1 MSEADQQRGLT
12 RRQALAAGAA
22 GAAGLILSPAL
33 GLAGLDATPAL
44 AAAVALTPEQEEGPY
59 YVAIEKIRRSI
70 AGGQAGVPL
79 LLNVTVLDS
88 SSGAPIQGAAVDVWQ
103 CNALGVYSDEAS
115 EQTLGK
121 TYLRGVQLTD
131 ASGRV
136 RFATIYPG
144 HYAGRAT
151 HIHAKVHIAGAVSD
165 GAYAGGHVSHTGQIL
180 FDDAISTEVYR
191 LHPYTSDKA
200 KRVLNTADRVY
211 TQQGGVQ
218 SMLKLAR
225 RSGSLAKAG
234 FSGSIA
240 LAVDPSATPA
250 AVGVSGAGGGGGA
263 PSGSAGPPSA

>member
-1 MSEADQQRGLT
+1 MSEADQPRVLT

-33 GLAGLDATPAL
+33 GVLGLDAPPAL
-44 AAAVALTPEQEEGPY
+44 ASAIALTPEQEEGPF
-59 YVAIEKIRRSI
+59 YVAIEKVRRNI
-70 AGGQAGVPL
+70 ASGQAGVPL
-79 LLNVTVLDS
+79 LLSVAVLDS
-88 SSGAPIQGAAVDVWQ
+88 TTGEPIQGAAVDVWQ

-131 ASGRV
+131 ANGRV

-144 HYAGRAT
+144 HYAGRTT

-180 FDDAISTEVYR
+180 FSDAISTEVYR
-191 LHPYTSDKA
+191 LDPYTSDKA
-200 KRVLNTADRVY
+200 KRVLNAADRVY
-211 TQQGGVQ
+211 TQQGGAQ
-218 SMLKLAR
+218 SVLKLAR

-234 FSGSIA
+234 FSASIA
-240 LAVDPSATPA
+240 LAVDPTATPA
-250 AVGVSGAGGGGGA
+250 AVGVSSAGAAPGTTGA
-263 PSGSAGPPSA
+263 PPQG